1 MMGERLMPAP
11 AAPQITLEQAR
22 QLVVFLEND
31 EQDKANQLI
40 LEAASK
46 EQSELFAE
54 VGKLTRQLHE
64 ALKSFELD
72 TRLTDI
78 TTDAIPDAKK
88 RLNYV
93 IEMTENAANKTM
105 DAVEASLPIAQQL
118 ADEISHIK
126 PTWDRLMS
134 REIELGEF
142 KQLCHSID
150 KFMNNS
156 HHKTDELQNL
166 MTNVLMAQ
174 DYQDLTGQVIRRV
187 IELVREVEESLLH
200 LLTAFAEQD
209 DSNSTANKVEQQKIK
224 EPVATQTLAGP
235 EGPIIDK
242 ESRNDV
248 VSDQDEVDDLLSSL
262 GF

>member
-1 MMGERLMPAP
+1 MSAP
-11 AAPQITLEQAR
+11 AAPRITLEQAR

-31 EQDKANQLI
+31 EQDKADQLI
-40 LEAASK
+40 LDTASK
-46 EQSELFAE
+46 EQSEIFAE

-64 ALKSFELD
+64 ALKGFELD
-72 TRLTDI
+72 SRLTNL
-78 TTDAIPDAKK
+78 TNDAIPDAKK
-88 RLNYV
+88 RLSYV
-93 IEMTENAANKTM
+93 MELTENAANKTM
-105 DAVEASLPIAQQL
+105 DAVEASLPITQEL
-118 ADEISHIK
+118 AGEIAAIK

-134 REIELGEF
+134 RDIELGEF
-142 KQLCHSID
+142 KTLCHSID
-150 KFMNNS
+150 KFMSNS
-156 HHKTDELQNL
+156 HNKTDELQNL

-200 LLTAFAEQD
+200 LLTAFSAQD
-209 DSNSTANKVEQQKIK
+209 VGTVNIVEQQKTE
-224 EPVATQTLAGP
+224 EPIAVQTLAGP

>member
-1 MMGERLMPAP
+1 MSAL
-11 AAPQITLEQAR
+11 AAPQISLEQAR
-22 QLVVFLEND
+22 QLVEYLENG
-31 EQDKANQLI
+31 EQEKADKLI
-40 LEAASK
+40 LETASK

-64 ALKSFELD
+64 ALKNFDLD
-72 TRLTDI
+72 TRLTDL
-78 TTDAIPDAKK
+78 TTEAIPDAKQ

-93 IEMTENAANKTM
+93 MEMTESAANKTM

-118 ADEISHIK
+118 ADEIATIK
-126 PTWDRLMS
+126 PTWARLIN

-142 KQLCHSID
+142 KTLCHSLD

-156 HHKTDELQNL
+156 HTKTDELQGL

-187 IELVREVEESLLH
+187 IELVREVEDSLIN
-200 LLTAFAEQD
+200 LLTVFGSQD
-209 DSNSTANKVEQQKIK
+209 DGQIK
-224 EPVATQTLAGP
+224 QEKQAIDKAPAQSDTLAGP

-242 ESRNDV
+242 ESRDDV
-248 VSDQDEVDDLLSSL
+248 VSGQDEVDDLLSSL

>member
-1 MMGERLMPAP
+1 MPAP
-11 AAPQITLEQAR
+11 AAPRITLEQAR
-22 QLVVFLEND
+22 QLVTFLENG
-31 EQDKANQLI
+31 EHDKADQLI
-40 LEAASK
+40 LDTASK
-46 EQSELFAE
+46 EQSEIFDE

-64 ALKSFELD
+64 ALKGFELD
-72 TRLTDI
+72 TRLTDL
-78 TTDAIPDAKK
+78 TNDAIPDAKK

-142 KQLCHSID
+142 KVLCHSID
-150 KFMNNS
+150 KFMSSS
-156 HHKTDELQNL
+156 HHKTDELQSF
-166 MTNVLMAQ
+166 MTNILMAQ
-174 DYQDLTGQVIRRV
+174 DYQDLTGQVIRRI

-200 LLTAFAEQD
+200 LLTAFSEQD
-209 DSNSTANKVEQQKIK
+209 ISKAVTQKPQKIDD
-224 EPVATQTLAGP
+224 PVDPETLAGP

>member
-1 MMGERLMPAP
+1 MSAP

-22 QLVVFLEND
+22 QLVVFLENG

-40 LEAASK
+40 LETASQ
-46 EQSELFAE
+46 EQSQLFAE

-93 IEMTENAANKTM
+93 MEMTENAANKTM
-105 DAVEASLPIAQQL
+105 DAVEASLPLAQEI
-118 ADEISHIK
+118 ADEIADIK
-126 PTWDRLMS
+126 PTWDRLMN

-142 KQLCHSID
+142 KSLCHSID
-150 KFMNNS
+150 KFMNSS
-156 HHKTDELQNL
+156 HHKTDELQML

-187 IELVREVEESLLH
+187 IELVCEVEESLIH
-200 LLTAFAEQD
+200 LLTAFAAQGEVEPAQLTEQPEETE
-209 DSNSTANKVEQQKIK
+209 DSI
-224 EPVATQTLAGP
+224 VAQTLAGP

>member
-1 MMGERLMPAP
+1 MSAP

-22 QLVVFLEND
+22 QLVVFLENG

-40 LEAASK
+40 LETASQ
-46 EQSELFAE
+46 EQSHLFAE

-93 IEMTENAANKTM
+93 MEMTENAANKTM
-105 DAVEASLPIAQQL
+105 DAVEASLPLAQEI
-118 ADEISHIK
+118 ADEIADIK
-126 PTWDRLMS
+126 PTWDRLMN

-142 KQLCHSID
+142 KSLCHSID
-150 KFMNNS
+150 KFMSSS
-156 HHKTDELQNL
+156 HHKTDELQML

-187 IELVREVEESLLH
+187 IELVREVEESLIH
-200 LLTAFAEQD
+200 LLTAFAAQGEVEPAQLTEQPEETE
-209 DSNSTANKVEQQKIK
+209 DSI
-224 EPVATQTLAGP
+224 VAQTLAGP

>member
-1 MMGERLMPAP
+1 MSAP

-22 QLVVFLEND
+22 QLVVFLENG

-40 LEAASK
+40 LETASQ
-46 EQSELFAE
+46 EQSQLFAE

-93 IEMTENAANKTM
+93 MEMTENAANKTM
-105 DAVEASLPIAQQL
+105 DAVEASLPLAQEI
-118 ADEISHIK
+118 ADEISDIK

-142 KQLCHSID
+142 KSLCHSID
-150 KFMNNS
+150 KFMNSS
-156 HHKTDELQNL
+156 HHKTDELQML

-187 IELVREVEESLLH
+187 IELVREVEESLIH
-200 LLTAFAEQD
+200 LLTAFAAQGE
-209 DSNSTANKVEQQKIK
+209 VEQVQPTEQPEETEDSI
-224 EPVATQTLAGP
+224 VAQTLAGP

>member
-1 MMGERLMPAP
+1 MSAP

-22 QLVVFLEND
+22 QLVVFLENG

-40 LEAASK
+40 LETASQ
-46 EQSELFAE
+46 EQSQLFAE

-93 IEMTENAANKTM
+93 MEMTENAANKTM
-105 DAVEASLPIAQQL
+105 DAVEASLPLAQEI
-118 ADEISHIK
+118 ADEIADIK
-126 PTWDRLMS
+126 PTWDRLMN

-142 KQLCHSID
+142 KSLCHSID
-150 KFMNNS
+150 KFMNSS
-156 HHKTDELQNL
+156 HHKTDELQML

-187 IELVREVEESLLH
+187 IELVREVEESLIH
-200 LLTAFAEQD
+200 LLTAFAAQGEVEPAQLTEQPEETED
-209 DSNSTANKVEQQKIK
+209 PI
-224 EPVATQTLAGP
+224 VAQTLAGP

>member
-1 MMGERLMPAP
+1 MSAL
-11 AAPQITLEQAR
+11 AAPQISLEQAR
-22 QLVVFLEND
+22 QLVVYLENG
-31 EQDKANQLI
+31 EQDKADQLI
-40 LEAASK
+40 LETASK

-64 ALKSFELD
+64 ALKNFDLD
-72 TRLTDI
+72 TRLNDL
-78 TTDAIPDAKK
+78 TTDAIPDAKQ

-93 IEMTENAANKTM
+93 MEMTENAANKTM

-118 ADEISHIK
+118 ADEIGTIK

-142 KQLCHSID
+142 KTLCHSLD
-150 KFMNNS
+150 KFMNDS
-156 HHKTDELQNL
+156 HSKTDELQSL
-166 MTNVLMAQ
+166 MTSVLMAQ

-187 IELVREVEESLLH
+187 IELVREVEENLIH
-200 LLTAFAEQD
+200 LLTAFGSQEDGQKKTEKPAMEKPPTEQ
-209 DSNSTANKVEQQKIK
+209 E
-224 EPVATQTLAGP
+224 TLAGP

-242 ESRNDV
+242 SRDDV
-248 VSDQDEVDDLLSSL
+248 VSGQDEVDDLLSSL

>member
-1 MMGERLMPAP
+1 MSAP

-22 QLVVFLEND
+22 QLVVFLENG
-31 EQDKANQLI
+31 EQEKANQLI
-40 LEAASK
+40 LETASQ

-72 TRLTDI
+72 TRLTDL
-78 TTDAIPDAKK
+78 TTDATPDAKK

-93 IEMTENAANKTM
+93 MEMTENAANKTM

-142 KQLCHSID
+142 KTLCHSID

-156 HHKTDELQNL
+156 HHKTDELQSL

-200 LLTAFAEQD
+200 LLTAFAAQD
-209 DSNSTANKVEQQKIK
+209 DSTAEIIEQQKTE

-242 ESRNDV
+242 DSRNDV

>member
-1 MMGERLMPAP
+1 MSAP

-22 QLVVFLEND
+22 QLVVFLENG

-40 LEAASK
+40 LETASQ
-46 EQSELFAE
+46 EQSQLFAE

-93 IEMTENAANKTM
+93 MEMTENAANKTM
-105 DAVEASLPIAQQL
+105 DAVEASLPLAQEI
-118 ADEISHIK
+118 ADEIADIK
-126 PTWDRLMS
+126 PTWDRLMN

-142 KQLCHSID
+142 KSLCHSID
-150 KFMNNS
+150 KFMNSS
-156 HHKTDELQNL
+156 HHKTDELQML

-187 IELVREVEESLLH
+187 IELVREVEESLIH
-200 LLTAFAEQD
+200 LLTAFAAQGEVEPTQLTEQPEETE
-209 DSNSTANKVEQQKIK
+209 DSI
-224 EPVATQTLAGP
+224 VAQTLAGP

>member
-1 MMGERLMPAP
+1 MSAP

-22 QLVVFLEND
+22 QLVVHLENG
-31 EQDKANQLI
+31 EQDKADQLI
-40 LEAASK
+40 LDAATK

-54 VGKLTRQLHE
+54 VGKLTRQLHD
-64 ALKSFELD
+64 ALKNFELD
-72 TRLTDI
+72 TRLSDL
-78 TTDAIPDAKK
+78 TTDAIPDAKQ

-93 IEMTENAANKTM
+93 MEMTENAANKTM
-105 DAVEASLPIAQQL
+105 DAVEASLPIAQGL
-118 ADEISHIK
+118 ADEIAQIK

-142 KQLCHSID
+142 KTLCHSLD
-150 KFMNNS
+150 KFMNHS
-156 HHKTDELQNL
+156 HTKTDELQGL

-187 IELVREVEESLLH
+187 IDLVREVEDSLIH
-200 LLTAFAEQD
+200 LLTAFGSHEIGEAKTRIAAIEEIPPAK
-209 DSNSTANKVEQQKIK
+209 T
-224 EPVATQTLAGP
+224 TLAGP

-242 ESRNDV
+242 ESRDDV
-248 VSDQDEVDDLLSSL
+248 VNGQDDVDDLLSSL

>member
-1 MMGERLMPAP
+1 MSAP

-22 QLVVFLEND
+22 QLVVFLENG
-31 EQDKANQLI
+31 EQDKADQLI
-40 LEAASK
+40 LDTASQ
-46 EQSELFAE
+46 EQSQLFAE

-72 TRLTDI
+72 TRLTDL

-93 IEMTENAANKTM
+93 MEMTENAANKTM

-118 ADEISHIK
+118 ADEIAHIK
-126 PTWDRLMS
+126 PTWDRLMN

-142 KQLCHSID
+142 KTLCHSID
-150 KFMNNS
+150 NFMNSS
-156 HHKTDELQNL
+156 HHKTDELQTL

-174 DYQDLTGQVIRRV
+174 DFQDLTGQVIRRV
-187 IELVREVEESLLH
+187 IELVREVEESLIH
-200 LLTAFAEQD
+200 LLTAFAAQD
-209 DSNSTANKVEQQKIK
+209 DSTVESKEQQ
-224 EPVATQTLAGP
+224 ETEELVAAQTLAGP

-242 ESRNDV
+242 ESRSDV

>member
-1 MMGERLMPAP
+1 MSAL
-11 AAPQITLEQAR
+11 AAPQISLEQAR
-22 QLVVFLEND
+22 QLVEYLENG
-31 EQDKANQLI
+31 EQEKADKLI
-40 LEAASK
+40 LDAASK

-64 ALKSFELD
+64 ALKNFDLD
-72 TRLTDI
+72 TRLTDL
-78 TTDAIPDAKK
+78 TTDAIPDAKQ

-93 IEMTENAANKTM
+93 MEMTESAANKTM

-118 ADEISHIK
+118 ADEIAAIK
-126 PTWDRLMS
+126 PTWDRLMN

-142 KQLCHSID
+142 KALCHSLD

-156 HHKTDELQNL
+156 HTKTDELQGL

-187 IELVREVEESLLH
+187 IELVREVEDSLIN
-200 LLTAFAEQD
+200 LLTVFGSQED
-209 DSNSTANKVEQQKIK
+209 GHQQQEKQAIEN
-224 EPVATQTLAGP
+224 EPATSDTVAGP

-242 ESRNDV
+242 ESRDDV
-248 VSDQDEVDDLLSSL
+248 VSGQDEVDDLLSSL

>member
-1 MMGERLMPAP
+1 MSAP

-22 QLVVFLEND
+22 QLVVFLENG

-40 LEAASK
+40 LETASQ
-46 EQSELFAE
+46 EQSQLFAE

-72 TRLTDI
+72 TRLADI

-93 IEMTENAANKTM
+93 MEMTENAANKTM
-105 DAVEASLPIAQQL
+105 DAVEASLPLAQEIADDI
-118 ADEISHIK
+118 ADIK

-134 REIELGEF
+134 REIELSEF
-142 KQLCHSID
+142 KSLCHSID
-150 KFMNNS
+150 KFMSSS
-156 HHKTDELQNL
+156 HHKTDELQTL

-187 IELVREVEESLLH
+187 IELVREVEESLIH
-200 LLTAFAEQD
+200 LLTAFAAQGEVETTIQAE
-209 DSNSTANKVEQQKIK
+209 DSI
-224 EPVATQTLAGP
+224 VAQTLAGP

>member
-1 MMGERLMPAP
+1 M
-11 AAPQITLEQAR
+11 
-22 QLVVFLEND
+22 
-31 EQDKANQLI
+31 
-40 LEAASK
+40 
-46 EQSELFAE
+46 
-54 VGKLTRQLHE
+54 GKLTRQLHE

-93 IEMTENAANKTM
+93 MEMTENAANKTM
-105 DAVEASLPIAQQL
+105 DAVEASLPLAQEI
-118 ADEISHIK
+118 ADEIADIK
-126 PTWDRLMS
+126 PTWDRLMN

-142 KQLCHSID
+142 KSLCHSID
-150 KFMNNS
+150 KFMNSS
-156 HHKTDELQNL
+156 HHKTDELQML

-187 IELVREVEESLLH
+187 IELVREVEESLIH
-200 LLTAFAEQD
+200 LLTAFAAQGEVEPAQLTEQPEETE
-209 DSNSTANKVEQQKIK
+209 DSI
-224 EPVATQTLAGP
+224 VAQTLAGP

>member
-1 MMGERLMPAP
+1 MSAP
-11 AAPQITLEQAR
+11 AAPQISLEQAR
-22 QLVVFLEND
+22 QLVVYLENG
-31 EQDKANQLI
+31 EQDKADQLI
-40 LEAASK
+40 IDAASK

-54 VGKLTRQLHE
+54 VGKLTRQLHD
-64 ALKSFELD
+64 ALKNFELD
-72 TRLTDI
+72 TRLADL
-78 TTDAIPDAKK
+78 TTEAIPDAKQ

-93 IEMTENAANKTM
+93 MEMTENAANKTM

-126 PTWDRLMS
+126 PTWDRLMN

-142 KQLCHSID
+142 KTLCHSLD

-156 HHKTDELQNL
+156 QTKTDELQGL

-174 DYQDLTGQVIRRV
+174 DFQDLTGQVIRRV
-187 IELVREVEESLLH
+187 IELVREVEDSLIH
-200 LLTAFAEQD
+200 LLTAFGSQD
-209 DSNSTANKVEQQKIK
+209 DSETKT
-224 EPVATQTLAGP
+224 VAPTIEKQPAENILAGP

-242 ESRNDV
+242 GSRDDV
-248 VSDQDEVDDLLSSL
+248 VSGQDDVDDLLSSL

>member
-1 MMGERLMPAP
+1 MSAP
-11 AAPQITLEQAR
+11 AAPHISLEQAR
-22 QLVVFLEND
+22 QLVEYLEKG
-31 EQDKANQLI
+31 EQEKADKLI

-64 ALKSFELD
+64 ALKNFDLD
-72 TRLTDI
+72 TRLADL
-78 TTDAIPDAKK
+78 TTDAIPDAKQ

-93 IEMTENAANKTM
+93 MEMTENAANKTM

-118 ADEISHIK
+118 ADEIATIK
-126 PTWDRLMS
+126 PTWDRLMN

-142 KQLCHSID
+142 KTLCHSLD

-156 HHKTDELQNL
+156 HTKTDELQGL

-187 IELVREVEESLLH
+187 IELVREVEDSLIN
-200 LLTAFAEQD
+200 LLTVFGSQED
-209 DSNSTANKVEQQKIK
+209 GQQKQEK
-224 EPVATQTLAGP
+224 QATEQAPAISDTLAGP
-235 EGPIIDK
+235 EGPIIDA
-242 ESRNDV
+242 ESRDDV
-248 VSDQDEVDDLLSSL
+248 VSGQDEVDDLLSSL

>member
-1 MMGERLMPAP
+1 MSAP

-22 QLVVFLEND
+22 QLVVFLENG

-40 LEAASK
+40 LETASQ
-46 EQSELFAE
+46 EQSQLFAE

-93 IEMTENAANKTM
+93 MEMTENAANKTM
-105 DAVEASLPIAQQL
+105 DAVEASLPLAQEI
-118 ADEISHIK
+118 ADEISDIK

-142 KQLCHSID
+142 KSLCHSID
-150 KFMNNS
+150 KFMNSS
-156 HHKTDELQNL
+156 HHKTDELQML

-187 IELVREVEESLLH
+187 IELVREVEESLIH
-200 LLTAFAEQD
+200 LLTAFAAQRE
-209 DSNSTANKVEQQKIK
+209 VEQVQPTEQPEETEDSI
-224 EPVATQTLAGP
+224 VAQTLAGP

>member
-1 MMGERLMPAP
+1 MSAL
-11 AAPQITLEQAR
+11 AAPQISLEQAR
-22 QLVVFLEND
+22 QLVEYLENG
-31 EQDKANQLI
+31 EQEKADKLI
-40 LEAASK
+40 LDTASK

-64 ALKSFELD
+64 ALKNFDLD
-72 TRLTDI
+72 TRLTGL
-78 TTDAIPDAKK
+78 TTEAIPDAKQ

-93 IEMTENAANKTM
+93 MEMTESAANKTM

-118 ADEISHIK
+118 ADDIATIK
-126 PTWDRLMS
+126 PTWDRLMN

-142 KQLCHSID
+142 KSLCHSLD
-150 KFMNNS
+150 KFMNS
-156 HHKTDELQNL
+156 SQTKTDELQGL

-187 IELVREVEESLLH
+187 IELVREVEDSLIN
-200 LLTAFAEQD
+200 LLTVFGSQEDGHQKQEKQAIEQAPAQSD
-209 DSNSTANKVEQQKIK
+209 
-224 EPVATQTLAGP
+224 TLAGP

-242 ESRNDV
+242 ESRDDV
-248 VSDQDEVDDLLSSL
+248 VSGQDEVDDLLSSL

>member
-1 MMGERLMPAP
+1 MPAA

-22 QLVVFLEND
+22 QLVTFLENG
-31 EQDKANQLI
+31 EQQHADQLLVEI
-40 LEAASK
+40 ASQ
-46 EQSELFAE
+46 ERSHLFAE
-54 VGKLTRQLHE
+54 VGKLTRQLHDS
-64 ALKSFELD
+64 LTDFELD
-72 TRLTDI
+72 TRLTDL

-93 IEMTENAANKTM
+93 IEMTESAANKTM

-118 ADEISHIK
+118 ADEIAHIK

-142 KQLCHSID
+142 KRLCHSID

-156 HHKTDELQNL
+156 HHKTDELQLL

-187 IELVREVEESLLH
+187 IELVREVEESLIH
-200 LLTAFAEQD
+200 LLTAFAAQD
-209 DSNSTANKVEQQKIK
+209 ENDANTVAQQKTAN
-224 EPVATQTLAGP
+224 PNVAATLAGP